1 MPGQMHVEIP
11 EVRSQPSLAP
21 EQVVCSTWDHL
32 DEFSV
37 HGALDASLAHRLI
50 QRGRMPAAW
59 SGQPLVGPGG
69 GLGAEASQ
77 VEAAKDVECK
87 EGRVKVVLVLKSL
100 QCSRDFY
107 RELYG
112 SIIYSSHLASQRVA
126 DVQAHQDRT
135 RTGRACISKAARSW
149 CVSLA
154 RLLLCTCSR
163 MRACM
168 CIDALHVCIKVEGF
182 QGAATRSGAWIDSP
196 RPPMRRL
203 LSALASGAL
212 HTRLDQCR
220 LVSPRALVDGEWRE
234 AGCRRPCDESG
245 ERRQ

>member
-50 QRGRMPAAW
+50 QRGRLSAAW
-59 SGQPLVGPGG
+59 SGQPLAGPRG
-69 GLGAEASQ
+69 GLGVEASQ
-77 VEAAKDVECK
+77 VEAVADVECK
-87 EGRVKVVLVLKSL
+87 GGRVKVVLVLKSL

-112 SIIYSSHLASQRVA
+112 SIIYASHLASQRGA
-126 DVQAHQDRT
+126 DVQGHQDRT
-135 RTGRACISKAARSW
+135 RRGRESISKAARSW

-154 RLLLCTCSR
+154 QLLLCTC
-163 MRACM
+163 
-168 CIDALHVCIKVEGF
+168 
-182 QGAATRSGAWIDSP
+182 
-196 RPPMRRL
+196 
-203 LSALASGAL
+203 
-212 HTRLDQCR
+212 
-220 LVSPRALVDGEWRE
+220 
-234 AGCRRPCDESG
+234 
-245 ERRQ
+245 